1 MPALIAKDVLE
12 RAQTFLQDPDAVR
25 WPILELATALN
36 DALLEICLVKP
47 SACAETVILNLQPGT
62 LQKLEADQAQFLR
75 AVCNITSAAEAPR
88 AAGPAITPIERD
100 ALDNQIPGWH
110 AAATYPRTSLVQHVI
125 TDPMNPTD
133 FYVFPGNDG
142 TGRME
147 AMVAVTPTLITIPGD
162 PTDLAGY
169 TDEIDLNPV
178 YKSVLVDFILYQAFA
193 KDMQLAGSSQRA
205 MAYYQSFMTKLGARR
220 QIEAVAT
227 PDTT

>member
-88 AAGPAITPIERD
+88 AAGPAITPI
-100 ALDNQIPGWH
+100 
-110 AAATYPRTSLVQHVI
+110 
-125 TDPMNPTD
+125 
-133 FYVFPGNDG
+133 
-142 TGRME
+142 
-147 AMVAVTPTLITIPGD
+147 
-162 PTDLAGY
+162 
-169 TDEIDLNPV
+169 
-178 YKSVLVDFILYQAFA
+178 
-193 KDMQLAGSSQRA
+193 
-205 MAYYQSFMTKLGARR
+205 
-220 QIEAVAT
+220 
-227 PDTT
+227 